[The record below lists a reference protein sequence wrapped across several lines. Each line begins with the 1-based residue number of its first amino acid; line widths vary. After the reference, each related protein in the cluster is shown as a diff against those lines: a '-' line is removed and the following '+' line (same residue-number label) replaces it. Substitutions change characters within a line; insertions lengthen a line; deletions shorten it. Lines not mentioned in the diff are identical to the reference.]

1 MSISI
6 KATLCDQN
14 AKILETVSIFK
25 GTKKEYI
32 INEALEYY
40 FNMIKTIPEE
50 FIVKPLYITE
60 KEFNRLESLDKPT
73 DDLKK
78 LFNKKGSL

>member
-6 KATLCDQN
+6 KATTLCDQN
-14 AKILETVSIFK
+14 AKMLETVSIFK

-40 FNMIKTIPEE
+40 FNMIKTIPVNE
-50 FIVKPLYITE
+50 
-60 KEFNRLESLDKPT
+60 N
-73 DDLKK
+73 
-78 LFNKKGSL
+78 